1 MKAGIWILRSSVK
14 LGGHGDPSVIPEL
27 GKQKQQI
34 LLARLA
40 SEARLPEAASYGF
53 SKRLASV
60 SKVESNQERHIASTP
75 TSTSVCRH
83 MNAHSNTH
91 CVHAHTCNYAH
102 TCAHHIHTD
111 AK

>member
-1 MKAGIWILRSSVK
+1 MKAGIWIPSSSVK
-14 LGGHGDPSVIPEL
+14 LGGHVIPEL

-40 SEARLPEAASYGF
+40 SKARLPEAASSGF

-60 SKVESNQERHIASTP
+60 SKVESNQERHKSINSDLYK
-75 TSTSVCRH
+75 SCRH
-83 MNAHSNTH
+83 MNAHSHTH